1 MPSILSGYT
10 IFVIYDHLQLIQKHP
25 PVFASPRSYV
35 DASWRLLPRFI
46 LRVRTQLAH
55 VQLLLCLIFLLAW
68 PVQSRADLLPAQN
81 ATLSLIDSSIYVVVS
96 TPVSALTGID
106 DNADGL
112 ISNAE
117 MTKHSADIQNQ
128 FQKRFSLTDEG
139 NLGTPVLTLVNDPGI
154 NAPPA
159 GYPYLVIL
167 QRINFTRPPTHLLLT
182 TDLFGTKKGED
193 KLTLT
198 ATLGKPSDPDSRTE
212 VVILDSGH
220 SSQKLFIDGWETF
233 TKFIRIG
240 IDHIL
245 SGKEHLLFIL
255 TIIVAAAGWRY
266 WLSVVTSFTI
276 AHSITLSL
284 SVLGTIRVSPTLA
297 DQAIAGSIVLMA
309 AHNLIRQGVYSRA
322 RIPMVF
328 GCGLLHGLG
337 FASALSDMGLDSAH
351 RLATLAG
358 FNVGVEC
365 GQFMF
370 LFVVI
375 GLITVIHRAAP
386 KLPVNL
392 LPRAASAIA
401 AIFGSILLI
410 QRIDFFN
417 QLIQ

>member
-1 MPSILSGYT
+1 M
-10 IFVIYDHLQLIQKHP
+10 
-25 PVFASPRSYV
+25 
-35 DASWRLLPRFI
+35 RL
-46 LRVRTQLAH
+46 RTQLAPA
-55 VQLLLCLIFLLAW
+55 QLLVLYRIVLIAW
-68 PVQSRADLLPAQN
+68 PTQSRADLLPAQN

-106 DNADGL
+106 DNGDGL

-139 NLGTPVLTLVNDPGI
+139 NPGKPVLTLVNDPGI

-182 TDLFGTKKGED
+182 TDLFGTRKGED

-266 WLSVVTSFTI
+266 WLSVVTSFTV

-297 DQAIAGSIVLMA
+297 DQAIDGSIVLMA
-309 AHNLIRQGVYSRA
+309 AHNLIRQGTYSRA

-337 FASALSDMGLDSAH
+337 FATALSDMGLDSAH

-375 GLITVIHRAAP
+375 GLITIIHRAVP

-401 AIFGSILLI
+401 AISGSILLI

-417 QLIQ
+417 QLMQ

>member
-1 MPSILSGYT
+1 
-10 IFVIYDHLQLIQKHP
+10 
-25 PVFASPRSYV
+25 V

-55 VQLLLCLIFLLAW
+55 AQFLFCLIFLIAW

-139 NLGTPVLTLVNDPGI
+139 NPGTPVLTLVNDPGI

-159 GYPYLVIL
+159 GYPSLVIL

>member
-1 MPSILSGYT
+1 
-10 IFVIYDHLQLIQKHP
+10 
-25 PVFASPRSYV
+25 V
-35 DASWRLLPRFI
+35 DASWLLLPRFI
-46 LRVRTQLAH
+46 LRVRTQLANAQH
-55 VQLLLCLIFLLAW
+55 LLCLIFLIAW

-139 NLGTPVLTLVNDPGI
+139 NPGTPVLTLVNDPGI
-154 NAPPA
+154 SAPPA

-198 ATLGKPSDPDSRTE
+198 ATLGKPSDANSRTE

-220 SSQKLFIDGWETF
+220 ASQRLFAGGWETF
-233 TKFIRIG
+233 NKFIQIG

-245 SGKEHLLFIL
+245 SGRDHLLFLL

-276 AHSITLSL
+276 AHSITLTL
-284 SVLGTIRVSPTLA
+284 SVLGTIRVEASLVE
-297 DQAIAGSIVLMA
+297 QAIAASIILMA
-309 AHNLIRQGVYSRA
+309 AHNLLRQGTHTRGLV
-322 RIPMVF
+322 PMVF

-337 FASALSDMGLDSAH
+337 FASALSEMGLDSAH

-370 LFVVI
+370 LLSVI
-375 GLITVIHRAAP
+375 YLMTLLRY
-386 KLPVNL
+386 LMNL
-392 LPRAASAIA
+392 DNTHIFSKAASAIA
-401 AIFGSILLI
+401 AVLGIIMLV
-410 QRIDFFN
+410 QRTEFLN
-417 QLIQ
+417 QLADRLF

>member
-55 VQLLLCLIFLLAW
+55 AQFLFCLIFLIAW

-139 NLGTPVLTLVNDPGI
+139 NPGTPVLTLVNDPGI

-198 ATLGKPSDPDSRTE
+198 ATLGKPSDANSRTE